1 MQECEPAGAVL
12 GGGED
17 LAVTVGVDAD
27 RDPGMDVDDAAAL
40 ADFLGQRVHPDER
53 IWPGVERP
61 VTASGDLLVEV
72 LRHRADLVLRQL
84 CDTKGLGELLDP
96 AG

>member
-1 MQECEPAGAVL
+1 MA
-12 GGGED
+12 
-17 LAVTVGVDAD
+17 VGVDAD
-27 RDPGMDVDDAAAL
+27 RDQDVDVDDAAAL

-61 VTASGDLLVEV
+61 VPAIGNLLVQV
-72 LRHRADLVLRQL
+72 LHHRADLGLRQL
-84 CDTKGLGELLDP
+84 CDTEGLGGLLDP